1 MFPVFC
7 IIMGI
12 CKMDTQNQTFY
23 TKKLEIYSAELSSV
37 SKKLR
42 RFAWYRFFTFLLI
55 FAPLFIFGVESWI
68 TLVFSLTIIFL
79 FFYLIKKNIQLEKT
93 KQIASVLK
101 KITEDELLALNHQF
115 SHFKNGEEFLNT
127 DHFFSYDLDL
137 FGEGSLFQFL
147 NRTSTISGKQKLAN
161 WLINPLLQKDEI
173 ERKQQAVKELSKL
186 HDWRL
191 NFLANG
197 KIFEETKELHN
208 EIILWAELE
217 LDLENTV
224 SLKAVLFIIPFL
236 TLVSLVPAVLGITNV
251 FIWIMVLTQW
261 FFLFFFWKKVNRYFS
276 FFGRK
281 SELLSKYMQLLRFI
295 EEAEFKS
302 AQLIDLQN
310 KITQPVSAGK
320 LFLQL
325 KKLVEQFEYRQNILV
340 GFALNSL
347 LMWDIRCV
355 FKLWNWHNQHHKKLT
370 DWLEVISE
378 FDALISLANF
388 AGNHTNFIFPEINEN
403 GFIYRATSLGHPL
416 LLENK
421 RVCNDFEIDGW
432 SKVMIITGANMA
444 GKSTFLRTVGVNLI
458 LAGTGAPVCAGKMVF
473 TPIEIYTNMR
483 TTDSLLKDESYFFAE
498 LKRIK
503 GVLEWLQRGRHI
515 FVILDE
521 MLKGTN
527 SVDKL
532 NGSKALLRK
541 LVQFKSVSLIATHD
555 LKLSE
560 MEEEYPQQVFNKCF
574 EIRIEN
580 DELVF
585 DYKLYNGVTK
595 TMNATFLMKKMG
607 II

>member
-1 MFPVFC
+1 
-7 IIMGI
+7 
-12 CKMDTQNQTFY
+12 
-23 TKKLEIYSAELSSV
+23 
-37 SKKLR
+37 
-42 RFAWYRFFTFLLI
+42 
-55 FAPLFIFGVESWI
+55 
-68 TLVFSLTIIFL
+68 
-79 FFYLIKKNIQLEKT
+79 
-93 KQIASVLK
+93 
-101 KITEDELLALNHQF
+101 
-115 SHFKNGEEFLNT
+115 
-127 DHFFSYDLDL
+127 
-137 FGEGSLFQFL
+137 
-147 NRTSTISGKQKLAN
+147 
-161 WLINPLLQKDEI
+161 
-173 ERKQQAVKELSKL
+173 
-186 HDWRL
+186 
-191 NFLANG
+191 
-197 KIFEETKELHN
+197 
-208 EIILWAELE
+208 
-217 LDLENTV
+217 
-224 SLKAVLFIIPFL
+224 
-236 TLVSLVPAVLGITNV
+236 
-251 FIWIMVLTQW
+251 
-261 FFLFFFWKKVNRYFS
+261 
-276 FFGRK
+276 
-281 SELLSKYMQLLRFI
+281 MQLLRFI
-295 EEAEFKS
+295 EEKEFKS
-302 AQLIDLQN
+302 ALLCELQN
-310 KITQPVSAGK
+310 KITQPISAGK

-347 LMWDIRCV
+347 LLWDIRCV
-355 FKLWNWHNQHHKKLT
+355 YKLWNWHNQHHKKLT

-378 FDALISLANF
+378 IDALISLANF
-388 AGNHTNFIFPEINEN
+388 AGNHPNFVFPEINDN
-403 GFIYRATSLGHPL
+403 DFIYRATSLGHPL
-416 LLENK
+416 LRENK

-458 LAGTGAPVCAGKMVF
+458 LARTGAPVCAEKMVF

-503 GVLEWLQRGRHI
+503 GVLEWLQRGEHI

-541 LVQFKSVSLIATHD
+541 LVQFKSFSLIATHD

-560 MEEEYPQQVFNKCF
+560 MDTEFPMQVFNKCF